1 MQETS
6 VKRAAAAPTP
16 APAAVAAAPQASLW
30 AWFHPVNWL
39 AAFIAFGASLA
50 TYVYTLQPTV
60 GLEDSG
66 ELITGAYRLGVP
78 HPPGYPAWAII
89 GKLFCLIPIGDVGYR
104 VNLMSAVC
112 GALAAGM
119 VALVLAKTGDF
130 FFSEQEEELGAHH
143 LLPVFERF
151 GLTTPRLVNSLCAI
165 AAGVLFAYTP
175 GTWSQ
180 STIAEVYAMN
190 AFFMA
195 MVVTLSLVFMFNPQR
210 RIALYLAAFF
220 FALGVTV
227 HQTITVMVFSFAWLA
242 FATKRSMEEFLN
254 LAANAIILLVFTLA
268 VFNSQQYFGH
278 FGIPDLRMLPFNGAL
293 FGNFFTCFV
302 GVFLIYLA
310 VAYYVNK
317 KFFNSTEWVKI
328 VAWFFAGLAVYFYLP
343 LSSVTNPQMNWGRPR
358 TVEGFWHSILRGQ
371 YEKPSFRRPLDY
383 FLDQTSLYLKDT
395 WDQYPMVLI
404 FAFISIVAL
413 MINWRRT
420 RVRDWLI
427 YSIITFV
434 ACGVGMVF
442 MMNPKLDITSQYIN
456 RVFFIMGHAGLGLL
470 VGYGMMVTAAA
481 LFPLAHKHRAL
492 WRAPALLIGGVLAMY
507 GAVFMTCAA
516 EIALTKTAAL
526 TGFVAHSVSVPEHMR
541 VPFYLVF
548 GGVFTLV
555 GVLVIIGV
563 VKTQLSYAA
572 SVLIALLFVA
582 TPAISAIENWR
593 EMNLRTKYF
602 GYVFGIEM
610 LKVCEPGTIF
620 FGGTDPGRFV
630 PEYLIGCNEFRGD
643 IWLITQNGL
652 ADATYMNVLRDRY
665 CKPQTVWPWVRSL
678 LRWVGA
684 EREDPLRQEQGG
696 RDPKLG
702 KIYIPSQQDF
712 ERAFQIYI
720 KDVEDRKKRGEPIE
734 EDVQIVG
741 GKISVGGVS
750 GVMRLNGILAEMIW
764 TNNINRHAFYVEES
778 YVIPW
783 MYPYLEPAGLIMR
796 LNRDKVQLTPDKVAR
811 DFAYWDNLTNMFAAG
826 GVIDYDDVVALY
838 WRALEAAL
846 KANPNAP
853 RDTVVSQAWA
863 RAVSES
869 VSVENMPLH
878 ALPSRDYLNAV
889 YDWCKAGKTLYFAQ
903 ERGRIVIKPGEF
915 EADEPAQKS
924 FSKARSATAG
934 VYEFHQ
940 MWPEAEAAYRQAL
953 WLYPKSAEAYMRLAS
968 MYVRLGRFDDAL
980 ALAEEYKTKDPLNDR
995 VDGMIDIIRRQ
1006 RDSNR
1011 ALVELQQRVQ
1021 AGTNVT
1027 WTDYLQMSQMYE
1039 QQGNRGAA
1047 DGIYERLLTDAGM
1060 TNAEVFQYLLAVFN
1074 QRQDLGKMTRL
1085 FERVTQVRPKDW
1097 SAWLDLSVARMANG
1111 DMNGAFACIDKAIA
1125 LDREKT
1131 VRRLAQDPRVQ
1142 MLKNHPD
1149 DKLRNRFL
1157 KYIE

>member
-1 MQETS
+1 MQQPS
-6 VKRAAAAPTP
+6 VKRAVMAPTP
-16 APAAVAAAPQASLW
+16 APAAAPVTPQPSLW

-39 AAFIAFGASLA
+39 AGFIAFATSLV

-89 GKLFCLIPIGDVGYR
+89 GKLFSFLPLGDVAYR

-130 FFSEQEEELGAHH
+130 FFSEQEEDLSAHH
-143 LLPVFERF
+143 LLPIFERF

-165 AAGVLFAYTP
+165 TAGVLFAYTP

-190 AFFMA
+190 AMFMTL
-195 MVVTLSLVFMFNPQR
+195 VVTLSLVFMFNPQR

-220 FALGVTV
+220 FALGITV
-227 HQTITVMVFSFAWLA
+227 HQTIVVMIFSFAWLA
-242 FATKRSMEEFLN
+242 YATKRSMEEFLN
-254 LAANAIILLVFTLA
+254 LAANAIVLLIFTQM
-268 VFNSQQYFGH
+268 VFNAQEYFGH
-278 FGIPDLRMLPFNGAL
+278 FGIPDLRMLPFNGSL
-293 FGNFFTCFV
+293 LGNFYTCFV
-302 GVFLIYLA
+302 GLFLIYLA
-310 VAYYVNK
+310 VAYYLNK
-317 KFFNSTEWVKI
+317 KFFNSTEWVKLA
-328 VAWFFAGLAVYFYLP
+328 AWFFAGLAVYFYLP
-343 LSSVTNPQMNWGRPR
+343 LSSATNPQMNWGRPR

-371 YEKPSFRRPLDY
+371 YEKPSFMRPLDF
-383 FLDQTSLYLKDT
+383 FLSQTWLYLKDT
-395 WDQYPMVLI
+395 WDQYPLVLI

-413 MINWRRT
+413 VINWRRT

-427 YSIITFV
+427 YTIITFV
-434 ACGVGMVF
+434 ACGIGMVF
-442 MMNPKLDITSQYIN
+442 LMNPKLDITSQYIN

-481 LFPLAHKHRAL
+481 LFPLARKNRAT
-492 WRAPALLIGGVLAMY
+492 WRVPALLIGLVLALY
-507 GAVFMTCAA
+507 GTVFIGCAA
-516 EIALTKTAAL
+516 EIAATGTTKILA
-526 TGFVAHSVSVPEHMR
+526 FVAQSVSVPEPIR
-541 VPFYLVF
+541 VPFYFIF

-555 GVLVIIGV
+555 GLLVIIGV
-563 VKTQLSYAA
+563 MNAQMSYAA
-572 SVLIALLFVA
+572 SILIALLLA
-582 TPAISAIENWR
+582 STPIISALENWR
-593 EMNLRTKYF
+593 EMDLRTKYF

-610 LKVCEPGTIF
+610 LKVCEPGTVF

-630 PEYLIGCNEFRGD
+630 PEYLIGCNQFRGD

-665 CKPQTVWPWVRSL
+665 CKPQTVWPWVRQL
-678 LRWVGA
+678 LRWLGA

-702 KIYIPSQQDF
+702 TIYIPSQQDF

-720 KDVEDRKKRGEPIE
+720 KDVEDRKKKGEPIE

-750 GVMRLNGILAEMIW
+750 GVMRLNGILGEMIW
-764 TNNINRHAFYVEES
+764 KENINTHAFYVEES

-783 MYPYLEPAGLIMR
+783 MYPYLEPAGLIMK
-796 LNRDKVQLTPDKVAR
+796 LNKDKVTLTPAKVAH
-811 DFAYWDNLTNMFAAG
+811 DFAYWNKLTNMFTAG
-826 GVIDYDDVVALY
+826 GVIEYDDVVALY
-838 WRALEAAL
+838 WRELKTLL
-846 KANPNAP
+846 KAQPTAP

-863 RAVSES
+863 RAASAS
-869 VSVENMPLH
+869 VSIGDMPRG
-878 ALPSRDYLNAV
+878 LPSREYLNAV

-903 ERGRIVIKPGEF
+903 ERGRIVIRPGEF
-915 EADEPAQKS
+915 LDDEPAQKS
-924 FSKARSATAG
+924 FSKARSASAG

-940 MWPEAEAAYRQAL
+940 MWPEAEGAYRQAL

-980 ALAEEYKTKDPLNDR
+980 TLAEEYKTKDPLNDR
-995 VDGMIDIIRRQ
+995 VDGMIDVIRQQ
-1006 RDSNR
+1006 RDRNR
-1011 ALVELQQRVQ
+1011 SLIDLQKRVQ

-1039 QQGNRGAA
+1039 QQGNRAAA
-1047 DGIYERLLTDAGM
+1047 DSIYDTLLTAPGL
-1060 TNAEVFQYLLAVFN
+1060 TNAEAHQYLLAVFN
-1074 QRQDLGKMTRL
+1074 QRQDLPRMTRL
-1085 FERVTQVRPKDW
+1085 FERVTQVRPDDW
-1097 SAWLDLSVARMANG
+1097 SAWLDLAVARMAGGNM
-1111 DMNGAFACIDKAIA
+1111 DAAFGCIDKAVK

-1149 DKLRNRFL
+1149 DKIRDRFL
-1157 KYIE
+1157 KFLE